1 MAATNDSP
9 DLEALFDE
17 ISDSKKA
24 EAASASAN
32 NAASSAAP
40 ADATSSGANG
50 LSGDAQ
56 DAVFNRLGQMT
67 RTLNDTLRQLGY
79 DKMLEQSAA
88 ALPDTKARL
97 SYVANLTEQAANK
110 VLNATDIAEP
120 VVDQIEASADALSK
134 RWEQL
139 FNKQLDPNGLRQLAI
154 DSRNFLS
161 DELKRKNGIVKTQ
174 LNEIMMAQDFQD
186 LTGQVIK
193 RIIAVAQE
201 LETSL
206 MNVLLQVV
214 PESKKNDKVADLM
227 QGPVISAEG
236 RTDVVVNQ
244 EQVDDLLGS
253 LGF

>member
-24 EAASASAN
+24 EAAN
-32 NAASSAAP
+32 NSEAKTEAAP
-40 ADATSSGANG
+40 VAANSSNAKG
-50 LSGDAQ
+50 LSGDTQ

-79 DKMLEQSAA
+79 DKMLEKSAA

-120 VVDQIEASADALSK
+120 IVEQIEISADALSK

-139 FNKQLDPNGLRQLAI
+139 FNKQLDANGMRQLAI

-161 DELKRKNGIVKTQ
+161 DELKRKNNIVRTQ

-214 PESKKNDKVADLM
+214 PESKKNDKVTDLM

-244 EQVDDLLGS
+244 EQVDDLLDS

>member
-24 EAASASAN
+24 EAAN
-32 NAASSAAP
+32 NSEAKTEAAP
-40 ADATSSGANG
+40 AAANSSNAKG
-50 LSGDAQ
+50 LSGDTQ

-79 DKMLEQSAA
+79 DKMLEKSAA

-120 VVDQIEASADALSK
+120 IVEQIEISADALSK

-139 FNKQLDPNGLRQLAI
+139 FNKQLDANGMRQLAI

-161 DELKRKNGIVKTQ
+161 DELKRKNNIVRTQ
-174 LNEIMMAQDFQD
+174 LNEIM
-186 LTGQVIK
+186 I
-193 RIIAVAQE
+193 
-201 LETSL
+201 
-206 MNVLLQVV
+206 
-214 PESKKNDKVADLM
+214 
-227 QGPVISAEG
+227 
-236 RTDVVVNQ
+236 
-244 EQVDDLLGS
+244 
-253 LGF
+253 

>member
-24 EAASASAN
+24 EAAASNSATGETKPEPP
-32 NAASSAAP
+32 ASYGS
-40 ADATSSGANG
+40 NG
-50 LSGDAQ
+50 LSGDTQ

-79 DKMLEQSAA
+79 DKMLEESAA

-120 VVDQIEASADALSK
+120 VVEQIETSADALSK

-139 FNKQLDPNGLRQLAI
+139 FNKQLDANGMRQLAI

-161 DELKRKNGIVKTQ
+161 DELKRKNNIVRTQ

-214 PESKKNDKVADLM
+214 PESKKNEKVADLM